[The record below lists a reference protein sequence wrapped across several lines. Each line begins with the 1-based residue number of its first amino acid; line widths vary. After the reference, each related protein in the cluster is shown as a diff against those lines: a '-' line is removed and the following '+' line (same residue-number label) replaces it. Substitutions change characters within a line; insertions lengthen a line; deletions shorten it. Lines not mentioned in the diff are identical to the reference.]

1 MIIIYIPNKHFKK
14 KIRLTNK
21 TKKFHTNN
29 ANGQYFFKH
38 VQINEH
44 NILNIDVLWCHYA
57 FKIKTITYI

>member
-1 MIIIYIPNKHFKK
+1 MQTDNI
-14 KIRLTNK
+14 
-21 TKKFHTNN
+21 
-29 ANGQYFFKH
+29 FFKH